1 MMCNIFLQRKE
12 FINMVQFNLP
22 QNSKIEIGKYYK
34 DKTNSKNLKKVNVY
48 RWDPSNGQNPR
59 VDTFEVDMNNCGPKV
74 LDILFKIKNEIDP
87 SLTFRRSCAH
97 GVCGSCAM
105 NIDGVN
111 TLACIKSHT
120 DINGELNRV
129 LPRDVQLHPVTDV
142 PEHVDFLRVS
152 ATTKISVEVPVEFIG
167 DDVSP
172 GIKSGGV
179 LNVVRYTVE
188 VSCTPDLIPSSLLL
202 DLSSAEIGDSLH
214 ISAVNLPEGVTPT
227 ISDRDFTI
235 ATIVAPTVV
244 RDEATSDD
252 ESDGEDSETEATT
265 ESTDGNSEDDSNE

>member
-1 MMCNIFLQRKE
+1 MTDITVLTANAREKVGKGSAREARRQGNTPAVIYGDKKSPIPIVVEQ
-12 FINMVQFNLP
+12 
-22 QNSKIEIGKYYK
+22 KILVRHLSTG
-34 DKTNSKNLKKVNVY
+34 
-48 RWDPSNGQNPR
+48 G
-59 VDTFEVDMNNCGPKV
+59 F
-74 LDILFKIKNEIDP
+74 F
-87 SLTFRRSCAH
+87 
-97 GVCGSCAM
+97 
-105 NIDGVN
+105 N
-111 TLACIKSHT
+111 TLF
-120 DINGELNRV
+120 DIDVNGELNRV

-152 ATTKISVEVPVEFIG
+152 ATTKVSVEVPVEFIG

-188 VSCTPDLIPSSLLL
+188 VSCTPDLISNTLLL

-252 ESDGEDSETEATT
+252 ESDSEDTETEATA
-265 ESTDGNSEDDSNE
+265 ESTDENSEDGSEE

>member
-1 MMCNIFLQRKE
+1 MADITVLTANTREKVGKGSAREARRQGNIPAVIYGDKKSPIPIVLEK
-12 FINMVQFNLP
+12 
-22 QNSKIEIGKYYK
+22 KILERQLSTG
-34 DKTNSKNLKKVNVY
+34 
-48 RWDPSNGQNPR
+48 G
-59 VDTFEVDMNNCGPKV
+59 F
-74 LDILFKIKNEIDP
+74 F
-87 SLTFRRSCAH
+87 
-97 GVCGSCAM
+97 
-105 NIDGVN
+105 N
-111 TLACIKSHT
+111 TLFDI
-120 DINGELNRV
+120 DINGELSRV

-152 ATTKISVEVPVEFIG
+152 AATKVSVEVPVEFIG

-188 VSCTPDLIPSSLLL
+188 VSCTPDLIPNTLLL
-202 DLSSAEIGDSLH
+202 DLSNAEIGDSLH

-252 ESDGEDSETEATT
+252 ESDSEDTETEATA
-265 ESTDGNSEDDSNE
+265 ESTDENSEDGSEE

>member
-1 MMCNIFLQRKE
+1 MTDITVLTANAREKVGKGSAREARRQGNIPAVIYGDKKSPIPIVVEQ
-12 FINMVQFNLP
+12 
-22 QNSKIEIGKYYK
+22 KILVRHLSTG
-34 DKTNSKNLKKVNVY
+34 
-48 RWDPSNGQNPR
+48 G
-59 VDTFEVDMNNCGPKV
+59 F
-74 LDILFKIKNEIDP
+74 F
-87 SLTFRRSCAH
+87 
-97 GVCGSCAM
+97 
-105 NIDGVN
+105 N
-111 TLACIKSHT
+111 TLF
-120 DINGELNRV
+120 DIDVNGELNRV

-179 LNVVRYTVE
+179 LNVVRYSVE
-188 VSCTPDLIPSSLLL
+188 VSCTPDLIPNTLLL

-252 ESDGEDSETEATT
+252 ESDSEDTETEATA
-265 ESTDGNSEDDSNE
+265 ESTEENSEAGSEE

>member
-1 MMCNIFLQRKE
+1 MTDITVLTANAREKVGKGAAREARRQGNIPAVFYGDKKSPTPIVVEQ
-12 FINMVQFNLP
+12 
-22 QNSKIEIGKYYK
+22 KILVRHLSTG
-34 DKTNSKNLKKVNVY
+34 
-48 RWDPSNGQNPR
+48 G
-59 VDTFEVDMNNCGPKV
+59 F
-74 LDILFKIKNEIDP
+74 F
-87 SLTFRRSCAH
+87 
-97 GVCGSCAM
+97 
-105 NIDGVN
+105 N
-111 TLACIKSHT
+111 TLF
-120 DINGELNRV
+120 DIDVNGELNRV

-152 ATTKISVEVPVEFIG
+152 ATTKVSVEVPVEFIG

-188 VSCTPDLIPSSLLL
+188 VSCTPDLIPNTLLL

-252 ESDGEDSETEATT
+252 ESDSEDTETEATA
-265 ESTDGNSEDDSNE
+265 ESTEENSEAGSEE

>member
-1 MMCNIFLQRKE
+1 MADITVLTANTREKVGKGSAREARRQGNIPAVIYGDKKSPIPIVVE
-12 FINMVQFNLP
+12 K
-22 QNSKIEIGKYYK
+22 KILERQ
-34 DKTNSKNLKKVNVY
+34 L
-48 RWDPSNGQNPR
+48 
-59 VDTFEVDMNNCGPKV
+59 
-74 LDILFKIKNEIDP
+74 
-87 SLTFRRSCAH
+87 RS
-97 GVCGSCAM
+97 GGFF
-105 NIDGVN
+105 N
-111 TLACIKSHT
+111 TLFDI
-120 DINGELNRV
+120 DINGELSRV

-152 ATTKISVEVPVEFIG
+152 AATKISVEVPVEFIG

-179 LNVVRYTVE
+179 LNVVRYSVE
-188 VSCTPDLIPSSLLL
+188 VSCTPDLIPSNLLL

-214 ISAVNLPEGVTPT
+214 ISAVSLPEGVTPT

-252 ESDGEDSETEATT
+252 ESDSEDTETGVTA
-265 ESTDGNSEDDSNE
+265 ESTDEDGEDGSEE

>member
-1 MMCNIFLQRKE
+1 MADITVLTANTREKVGKGSAREARRQGNIPAVIYGDKKSPIPIVVE
-12 FINMVQFNLP
+12 K
-22 QNSKIEIGKYYK
+22 KI
-34 DKTNSKNLKKVNVY
+34 
-48 RWDPSNGQNPR
+48 
-59 VDTFEVDMNNCGPKV
+59 
-74 LDILFKIKNEIDP
+74 LDRQL
-87 SLTFRRSCAH
+87 RS
-97 GVCGSCAM
+97 GGFF
-105 NIDGVN
+105 N
-111 TLACIKSHT
+111 TLFDI
-120 DINGELNRV
+120 DINGELSRV

-152 ATTKISVEVPVEFIG
+152 AATKVSVEVPVEFIG

-179 LNVVRYTVE
+179 LNVVRYSIE
-188 VSCTPDLIPSSLLL
+188 VSCTPDLIPSNLLL

-252 ESDGEDSETEATT
+252 ESDSEDTETEATA
-265 ESTDGNSEDDSNE
+265 ESTDENSEDGSEE

>member
-1 MMCNIFLQRKE
+1 MTDITVLTANAREKVGKGSAREARRQGNIPAVIYGDKKSPIPIVVEQ
-12 FINMVQFNLP
+12 
-22 QNSKIEIGKYYK
+22 KILVRYLSTG
-34 DKTNSKNLKKVNVY
+34 
-48 RWDPSNGQNPR
+48 G
-59 VDTFEVDMNNCGPKV
+59 F
-74 LDILFKIKNEIDP
+74 F
-87 SLTFRRSCAH
+87 
-97 GVCGSCAM
+97 
-105 NIDGVN
+105 N
-111 TLACIKSHT
+111 TLFDI

>member
-1 MMCNIFLQRKE
+1 MTDITVLTANAREKVGKGSAREARRQGNIPAVIYGDKKSPIPIVVEQ
-12 FINMVQFNLP
+12 
-22 QNSKIEIGKYYK
+22 KILVRHLG
-34 DKTNSKNLKKVNVY
+34 T
-48 RWDPSNGQNPR
+48 GG
-59 VDTFEVDMNNCGPKV
+59 F
-74 LDILFKIKNEIDP
+74 F
-87 SLTFRRSCAH
+87 
-97 GVCGSCAM
+97 
-105 NIDGVN
+105 N
-111 TLACIKSHT
+111 TLF
-120 DINGELNRV
+120 DIDVNGELNRV

-152 ATTKISVEVPVEFIG
+152 ATTTVSVEVPVEFIG

-188 VSCTPDLIPSSLLL
+188 VSCTPDLIPNTLLL

-252 ESDGEDSETEATT
+252 ESDSEDTETEATA
-265 ESTDGNSEDDSNE
+265 ESTEENSEAGSEE

>member
-1 MMCNIFLQRKE
+1 MTDITVLTANARGKVGKGSAREARRQGNIPAVIYGDKKSPIPIVVEQ
-12 FINMVQFNLP
+12 
-22 QNSKIEIGKYYK
+22 KILVRHLSTG
-34 DKTNSKNLKKVNVY
+34 
-48 RWDPSNGQNPR
+48 G
-59 VDTFEVDMNNCGPKV
+59 F
-74 LDILFKIKNEIDP
+74 F
-87 SLTFRRSCAH
+87 
-97 GVCGSCAM
+97 
-105 NIDGVN
+105 N
-111 TLACIKSHT
+111 TLF
-120 DINGELNRV
+120 DIDVNGELNRV

-152 ATTKISVEVPVEFIG
+152 ATTKVSVEVPVEFIG

-188 VSCTPDLIPSSLLL
+188 VSCTPDLIPNTLLL

-252 ESDGEDSETEATT
+252 ESDSEDTETEATA
-265 ESTDGNSEDDSNE
+265 ESTEENSEAGSEE

>member
-1 MMCNIFLQRKE
+1 MADITVLTANARGKVGKGSAREARRQGNIPAVIYGDKKSPIPIVLEK
-12 FINMVQFNLP
+12 
-22 QNSKIEIGKYYK
+22 KILERQLSTG
-34 DKTNSKNLKKVNVY
+34 
-48 RWDPSNGQNPR
+48 G
-59 VDTFEVDMNNCGPKV
+59 F
-74 LDILFKIKNEIDP
+74 F
-87 SLTFRRSCAH
+87 
-97 GVCGSCAM
+97 
-105 NIDGVN
+105 N
-111 TLACIKSHT
+111 TLFDI
-120 DINGELNRV
+120 DINGELSRV

-152 ATTKISVEVPVEFIG
+152 AATKVSVEVPVEFIG

-188 VSCTPDLIPSSLLL
+188 VSCTPDLIPNTLLL
-202 DLSSAEIGDSLH
+202 DLSNAEIGDSLH

-252 ESDGEDSETEATT
+252 ESDSEDTETEATA
-265 ESTDGNSEDDSNE
+265 ESTEENSEAGSEE

>member
-1 MMCNIFLQRKE
+1 MADITVLTANTREKVGKGSAREARRQGNIPAVIYGDKKSPIPIVVE
-12 FINMVQFNLP
+12 K
-22 QNSKIEIGKYYK
+22 KILERQ
-34 DKTNSKNLKKVNVY
+34 L
-48 RWDPSNGQNPR
+48 
-59 VDTFEVDMNNCGPKV
+59 
-74 LDILFKIKNEIDP
+74 
-87 SLTFRRSCAH
+87 RS
-97 GVCGSCAM
+97 GGFF
-105 NIDGVN
+105 N
-111 TLACIKSHT
+111 TLFDI
-120 DINGELNRV
+120 DINGELSRV

-152 ATTKISVEVPVEFIG
+152 AATKISVEVPVEFIG

-179 LNVVRYTVE
+179 LNVVRYSIE
-188 VSCTPDLIPSSLLL
+188 VSCTPDLIPSNLLL

-252 ESDGEDSETEATT
+252 ESDSEDTETGVTA
-265 ESTDGNSEDDSNE
+265 ESTDEDGEDGSEE

>member
-1 MMCNIFLQRKE
+1 MADITVLTANARGKVGKGSAREARRQGNIPAVIYGDKKSPIPIVVEQ
-12 FINMVQFNLP
+12 
-22 QNSKIEIGKYYK
+22 KILVRHLSTG
-34 DKTNSKNLKKVNVY
+34 
-48 RWDPSNGQNPR
+48 G
-59 VDTFEVDMNNCGPKV
+59 F
-74 LDILFKIKNEIDP
+74 F
-87 SLTFRRSCAH
+87 
-97 GVCGSCAM
+97 
-105 NIDGVN
+105 N
-111 TLACIKSHT
+111 TLF
-120 DINGELNRV
+120 DIDVNGELNRV

-152 ATTKISVEVPVEFIG
+152 ATTKVSVEVPVEFIG

-188 VSCTPDLIPSSLLL
+188 VSCTPDLIPNTLLL
-202 DLSSAEIGDSLH
+202 DLSNAEIGDSLH

-252 ESDGEDSETEATT
+252 ESDSEDTETEATA
-265 ESTDGNSEDDSNE
+265 ESTEENSEAGSDE

>member
-1 MMCNIFLQRKE
+1 MTDITVLTANAREKVGKGSAREARRQGNIPAVIYGDKKSPIPIVVEQ
-12 FINMVQFNLP
+12 
-22 QNSKIEIGKYYK
+22 KILVRYLSTG
-34 DKTNSKNLKKVNVY
+34 
-48 RWDPSNGQNPR
+48 G
-59 VDTFEVDMNNCGPKV
+59 F
-74 LDILFKIKNEIDP
+74 F
-87 SLTFRRSCAH
+87 
-97 GVCGSCAM
+97 
-105 NIDGVN
+105 N
-111 TLACIKSHT
+111 TLFDI

-152 ATTKISVEVPVEFIG
+152 ATTKISVEVPVEFVG

-202 DLSSAEIGDSLH
+202 DLSNAEIGDSLH

>member
-1 MMCNIFLQRKE
+1 MADITVLTANAREKVGKGSAREARRQGNIPAVIYGDKKSPIPIVVEQ
-12 FINMVQFNLP
+12 
-22 QNSKIEIGKYYK
+22 KILVRHLSTG
-34 DKTNSKNLKKVNVY
+34 
-48 RWDPSNGQNPR
+48 G
-59 VDTFEVDMNNCGPKV
+59 F
-74 LDILFKIKNEIDP
+74 F
-87 SLTFRRSCAH
+87 
-97 GVCGSCAM
+97 
-105 NIDGVN
+105 N
-111 TLACIKSHT
+111 TLF
-120 DINGELNRV
+120 DIDVNGELNRV

-152 ATTKISVEVPVEFIG
+152 ATTKVSVEVPVEFIG

-188 VSCTPDLIPSSLLL
+188 VSCTPDLIPNTLLL
-202 DLSSAEIGDSLH
+202 DLSNAEIGDSLH

-252 ESDGEDSETEATT
+252 ESDSEDTETEATA
-265 ESTDGNSEDDSNE
+265 ESTEENSEAGSDE

>member
-1 MMCNIFLQRKE
+1 MADITVLTANTRDNVGKGSAREARRQGNIPAVIYGDKKSPIPIVVEQ
-12 FINMVQFNLP
+12 
-22 QNSKIEIGKYYK
+22 KILVRHLSTG
-34 DKTNSKNLKKVNVY
+34 
-48 RWDPSNGQNPR
+48 G
-59 VDTFEVDMNNCGPKV
+59 F
-74 LDILFKIKNEIDP
+74 F
-87 SLTFRRSCAH
+87 
-97 GVCGSCAM
+97 
-105 NIDGVN
+105 N
-111 TLACIKSHT
+111 TLFDI
-120 DINGELNRV
+120 DINGELSRV

-152 ATTKISVEVPVEFIG
+152 AATKISVEVPVEFIG

-179 LNVVRYTVE
+179 LNVVRYSVE
-188 VSCTPDLIPSSLLL
+188 VSCTPDLIPSNLLL

-214 ISAVNLPEGVTPT
+214 ISAVSLPEGVTPT

-252 ESDGEDSETEATT
+252 ESDSEDTETEATA
-265 ESTDGNSEDDSNE
+265 ESTDENGEDSSEE

>member
-1 MMCNIFLQRKE
+1 MTDITVLTANAREKVGKGSAREARRQGNIPAVIYGDKKSPIPIVVEQ
-12 FINMVQFNLP
+12 
-22 QNSKIEIGKYYK
+22 KILVRHLSTG
-34 DKTNSKNLKKVNVY
+34 
-48 RWDPSNGQNPR
+48 G
-59 VDTFEVDMNNCGPKV
+59 F
-74 LDILFKIKNEIDP
+74 F
-87 SLTFRRSCAH
+87 
-97 GVCGSCAM
+97 
-105 NIDGVN
+105 N
-111 TLACIKSHT
+111 TLF
-120 DINGELNRV
+120 DIDVNGELNRV

-152 ATTKISVEVPVEFIG
+152 ATTKVSVEVPVEFIG

-179 LNVVRYTVE
+179 LNVVRYSVE
-188 VSCTPDLIPSSLLL
+188 VSCTPDLIPNTLLL

-252 ESDGEDSETEATT
+252 ESDSEDTETEATA
-265 ESTDGNSEDDSNE
+265 ESTEENSEAGSVE

>member
-1 MMCNIFLQRKE
+1 MADITVLTANAREKVGKGSAREARRQGNIPAVIYGDKKSPIPIVVEQ
-12 FINMVQFNLP
+12 
-22 QNSKIEIGKYYK
+22 KILVRHLSAG
-34 DKTNSKNLKKVNVY
+34 
-48 RWDPSNGQNPR
+48 G
-59 VDTFEVDMNNCGPKV
+59 F
-74 LDILFKIKNEIDP
+74 F
-87 SLTFRRSCAH
+87 
-97 GVCGSCAM
+97 
-105 NIDGVN
+105 N
-111 TLACIKSHT
+111 TLF
-120 DINGELNRV
+120 DIDVNGELNRV

-152 ATTKISVEVPVEFIG
+152 ATTKVSVEVPVEFIG

-188 VSCTPDLIPSSLLL
+188 VSCTPDLIPNTLLL
-202 DLSSAEIGDSLH
+202 DLSNAEIGDSLH

-244 RDEATSDD
+244 RDGATSDD
-252 ESDGEDSETEATT
+252 ESDSEDTETEATA
-265 ESTDGNSEDDSNE
+265 ESTEENSEAGSEE

>member
-1 MMCNIFLQRKE
+1 MTDITVLTANAREKVGKGSAREARRQGNIPAVIYGDKKSPIPIVVEQ
-12 FINMVQFNLP
+12 
-22 QNSKIEIGKYYK
+22 KILVRYLSTG
-34 DKTNSKNLKKVNVY
+34 
-48 RWDPSNGQNPR
+48 G
-59 VDTFEVDMNNCGPKV
+59 F
-74 LDILFKIKNEIDP
+74 F
-87 SLTFRRSCAH
+87 
-97 GVCGSCAM
+97 
-105 NIDGVN
+105 N
-111 TLACIKSHT
+111 TLFDI

-152 ATTKISVEVPVEFIG
+152 ATTKISVEVPVEFVG

-214 ISAVNLPEGVTPT
+214 ISAVNLPKGVTPT

>member
-1 MMCNIFLQRKE
+1 MTDITVLTANAREKVGKGSAREARRQGNIPAVIYGDKKSPIPIVVEQ
-12 FINMVQFNLP
+12 
-22 QNSKIEIGKYYK
+22 KILVRYLSTG
-34 DKTNSKNLKKVNVY
+34 
-48 RWDPSNGQNPR
+48 G
-59 VDTFEVDMNNCGPKV
+59 F
-74 LDILFKIKNEIDP
+74 F
-87 SLTFRRSCAH
+87 
-97 GVCGSCAM
+97 
-105 NIDGVN
+105 N
-111 TLACIKSHT
+111 TLFDIN
-120 DINGELNRV
+120 INGELNRV

-152 ATTKISVEVPVEFIG
+152 ATTKISVEVPVEFVG

-202 DLSSAEIGDSLH
+202 DLSSSEIGDSLH
-214 ISAVNLPEGVTPT
+214 ISAVDLPEGVTPT

-265 ESTDGNSEDDSNE
+265 ESTDGNSEDHSNE

>member
-1 MMCNIFLQRKE
+1 MTDITVLTANARETVGKGSAREARRQGNTPAVIYGDKKSPIPIVVEQ
-12 FINMVQFNLP
+12 
-22 QNSKIEIGKYYK
+22 KILVRHLSTG
-34 DKTNSKNLKKVNVY
+34 
-48 RWDPSNGQNPR
+48 G
-59 VDTFEVDMNNCGPKV
+59 F
-74 LDILFKIKNEIDP
+74 F
-87 SLTFRRSCAH
+87 
-97 GVCGSCAM
+97 
-105 NIDGVN
+105 N
-111 TLACIKSHT
+111 TLF
-120 DINGELNRV
+120 DIDVNGELNRV

-152 ATTKISVEVPVEFIG
+152 ATTKVSVEVPVEFIG

-188 VSCTPDLIPSSLLL
+188 VSCTPDLISNTLLL

-252 ESDGEDSETEATT
+252 ESDSEDTETEATA
-265 ESTDGNSEDDSNE
+265 ESTEENSEAGSEE

>member
-1 MMCNIFLQRKE
+1 MTDITVLTANAREKVGKGSAREARRQGNIPAVIYGDKKSPIPIVVEQ
-12 FINMVQFNLP
+12 
-22 QNSKIEIGKYYK
+22 KILVRHLSTG
-34 DKTNSKNLKKVNVY
+34 
-48 RWDPSNGQNPR
+48 G
-59 VDTFEVDMNNCGPKV
+59 F
-74 LDILFKIKNEIDP
+74 F
-87 SLTFRRSCAH
+87 
-97 GVCGSCAM
+97 
-105 NIDGVN
+105 N
-111 TLACIKSHT
+111 TLFDI

-152 ATTKISVEVPVEFIG
+152 GTTKISVEVPVEFIG

-179 LNVVRYTVE
+179 LNVVRYIVE
-188 VSCTPDLIPSSLLL
+188 VSCTPDLIPSNLLL
-202 DLSSAEIGDSLH
+202 DLSTAEIGDSLH

-252 ESDGEDSETEATT
+252 ESDGDGEDTETEATT
-265 ESTDGNSEDDSNE
+265 EGTDENSEDSSEE